1 MGFHPFIPCISNL
14 WKRKIMDPKDVP
26 QGHGKSCFFPFL
38 LAKWNFMPFHQLRSH
53 LPETSA
59 IPFGVAVGRDA
70 ISPDTIEKTSPSLRI
85 QVTTPQ
91 VILSNLE
98 ANPIS
103 IHVHVIFTYM
113 GVSKNRGGPP
123 KWMVKIMENPIK
135 MGWFGGKT
143 HYFRKHPHLVDFYGS
158 YGCRSRSDQCINA
171 FFKASRSPQRAASN
185 ISSVYGWS

>member
-1 MGFHPFIPCISNL
+1 M
-14 WKRKIMDPKDVP
+14 
-26 QGHGKSCFFPFL
+26 FPERS
-38 LAKWNFMPFHQLRSH
+38 PGSH

-59 IPFGVAVGRDA
+59 IPFGVAVGRDV

-135 MGWFGGKT
+135 MGWFGGKPT
-143 HYFRKHPHLVDFYGS
+143 IFGNIHIWLIFMDPMGVEADP
-158 YGCRSRSDQCINA
+158 INA
-171 FFKASRSPQRAASN
+171 SMPSSRHRGLHNELLLTSPHTYN
-185 ISSVYGWS
+185 VDGSS